1 MITNFLLHSQVCTL
15 THEVYRSC
23 LRLYKKITNEQ
34 ATEIV
39 AHTTIPS
46 SICQMTDY
54 FKMLVSISIH
64 DYIRM

>member
-1 MITNFLLHSQVCTL
+1 MITNFLLYSQVCTL
-15 THEVYRSC
+15 IHEVYRSC

-39 AHTTIPS
+39 AHTIPS

-54 FKMLVSISIH
+54 FKIQVSISIH